1 VTHAGRVVAL
11 AAEAAAAASAESSSG
26 ANYVPTSPFLR
37 TMIDRGFYHQCTDLE
52 ALDARLSGGQPVAAY
67 LGFDATASSLHVGSL
82 LQIMILRHFQRCGHQ
97 PLVLVGGGTTKIGD
111 PSGKD
116 ESRQM
121 LDEAAIAANVAGIS
135 SVFDKFL
142 TFGDGPS
149 DAKMVN
155 NDAWLSELNYLEF
168 LREYGPAFTINRMM
182 AQESVKVQSAK
193 GHGARAHAKQGKQPS
208 LGQRTVFFF
217 AASVARLRA
226 HADDDALANLF

>member
-1 VTHAGRVVAL
+1 MSTALRMLVVASAILRPVSAFTPRSALRRAHAGRMVTQ
-11 AAEAAAAASAESSSG
+11 SSSG
-26 ANYVPTSPFLR
+26 DYEPTSPFLR
-37 TMIDRGFYHQCTDLE
+37 TMIDRGFFHQCTDLE
-52 ALDARLSGGQPVAAY
+52 ALDARLNGGQPVAAY

-82 LQIMILRHFQRCGHQ
+82 LQIMILRHFQRSGHK

-121 LDEAAIAANVAGIS
+121 LDTAAIAANVAGIS

-142 TFGDGPS
+142 TFGEGPS

-182 AQESVKVQSAK
+182 AQESVKVQ
-193 GHGARAHAKQGKQPS
+193 HRATKCNTEHKH
-208 LGQRTVFFF
+208 
-217 AASVARLRA
+217 VA
-226 HADDDALANLF
+226 